1 MLTPSIV
8 KTYCALLLLGNF
20 MLFGFQLRRDLR
32 FAGDTDFLAFY
43 SAGQIF
49 NNSRSRLY
57 DQELQKKTYELRT
70 GDTGH
75 ALPYAYAPWFVLPF
89 SLLAKL
95 SFIPAFLLWV
105 LVSVALVMGGYF
117 LVWKVSDFPPQWKLP
132 GLLVALAFPP
142 FQIFTI
148 RGGQVA
154 AVGFFVLAL
163 TFYLHRREQKLVAG
177 LVFALMLYKPTLLL
191 LLLPMMVIT
200 RQWRLL
206 IGFAVGAI
214 TLSLLSL
221 LLVGV
226 EGLRGYVH
234 ILQTFYAASNSP
246 SSIFPMWYYI
256 DLGAAIRLLTGRSI
270 GALRIVFLAGTVP
283 LLWLAWRRLSLVPAS
298 WALAVVGT
306 LLFGVY
312 TPLYDATLLILVVM
326 WARPERIGSPLLLT
340 LFLLPAFSKTIAGLT
355 HVQVMTLALGWLSW
369 KLYRSCDTLCDTN
382 LNRSAGTAEGA
393 R

>member
-1 MLTPSIV
+1 
-8 KTYCALLLLGNF
+8 
-20 MLFGFQLRRDLR
+20 
-32 FAGDTDFLAFY
+32 
-43 SAGQIF
+43 
-49 NNSRSRLY
+49 
-57 DQELQKKTYELRT
+57 
-70 GDTGH
+70 
-75 ALPYAYAPWFVLPF
+75 
-89 SLLAKL
+89 
-95 SFIPAFLLWV
+95 
-105 LVSVALVMGGYF
+105 
-117 LVWKVSDFPPQWKLP
+117 
-132 GLLVALAFPP
+132 
-142 FQIFTI
+142 
-148 RGGQVA
+148 
-154 AVGFFVLAL
+154 VLAL

-234 ILQTFYAASNSP
+234 ILQTLYAASNGS
-246 SSIFPMWYYI
+246 SSIFPTWYYI

-283 LLWLAWRRLSLVPAS
+283 LLWLAWRRLSLVPVS

-312 TPLYDATLLILVVM
+312 APLYDATLLILVVM

-340 LFLLPAFSKTIAGLT
+340 LFLLPALSKAIAEVT

-369 KLYRSCDTLCDTN
+369 KLYRSCDTLGDNN
-382 LNRSAGTAEGA
+382 LNRSAGTAERA